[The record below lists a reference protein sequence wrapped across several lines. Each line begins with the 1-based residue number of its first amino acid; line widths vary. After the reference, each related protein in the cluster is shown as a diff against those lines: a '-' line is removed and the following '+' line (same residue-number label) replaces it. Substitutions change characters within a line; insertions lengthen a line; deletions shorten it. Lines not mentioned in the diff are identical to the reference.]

1 MKGDKIMKA
10 IKILFVMAILL
21 IAKTSF
27 GYPPM
32 AEGKGQTDQIV
43 SNSWQG
49 KHNFQLSMGLLSDY
63 GVENRASA
71 DGVVNTAGGDGFLGS
86 ISYSYWTRDNL
97 AFGVSVSVIGSEVN
111 NSVSGSQ
118 VSSEASSVVPVLF
131 GIKYQPQGMA
141 ISEGMR
147 PYLFASV
154 GPCVGSTTRSF
165 TATGLKSETYS
176 ETALASHFGIG
187 TDVVLS
193 RLFVAGLSVGYYL
206 AADFDRPIG
215 GQKNYSSPEF
225 SLSIGILLGGGKK

>member
-1 MKGDKIMKA
+1 MKA

-21 IAKTSF
+21 TAETSF

-32 AEGKGQTDQIV
+32 AEGKGQADQVV
-43 SNSWQG
+43 SYSWQG
-49 KHNFQLSMGLLSDY
+49 KHNIQLGMGLLSDY
-63 GVENRASA
+63 GVENKASA

-86 ISYSYWTRDNL
+86 ISYNYWAREDL
-97 AFGVSVSVIGSEVN
+97 AFAVSVSVIGSEVN

-154 GPCVGSTTRSF
+154 GPCVGSKTRSF
-165 TATGLKSETYS
+165 TATGLKGETYS
-176 ETALASHFGIG
+176 ETALASHFGLG
-187 TDVVLS
+187 TNLMLS
-193 RLFVAGLSVGYYL
+193 RLFVVSLSAGYYL

-225 SLSIGILLGGGKK
+225 SLSIGILLGGAKR